1 MRMKNTQAPKAI
13 RCSVIVA
20 LILAAVSGLS
30 AQQQPEATGPALFA
44 TNCAACHGSDG
55 RGGERAPDIATRREI
70 VSFSDSDLTHI
81 VSGGVSGTGMP
92 PFAFLGP
99 DKIKALVAYLRVLQ
113 GVTVAVKVPGDP
125 GRGKLLFYGK
135 AGCSACHMVDGNGGF
150 IASDLTFYRIGH
162 TPQET
167 RNTILDPDAD
177 IARSAQIARVMTAG
191 GEQFSGFIRS
201 EDNFNLVLQDTSG
214 NYLSFLRSSLVRIE
228 LTGHSSMPRD
238 YGARL
243 NDRELDDLVSFLL
256 TSDRLNKTAKRE

>member
-1 MRMKNTQAPKAI
+1 MKNIRTHKAI
-13 RCSVIVA
+13 RYSVIIAVV
-20 LILAAVSGLS
+20 LAAVSGLS

-44 TNCAACHGSDG
+44 ANCAACHGSDG

-70 VSFSDSDLTHI
+70 VSFRDSDLFHI

-99 DKIKALVAYLRVLQ
+99 DKIKALVAYLRLLQ
-113 GVTVAVKVPGDP
+113 GVTIAIKVPGNP
-125 GRGKLLFYGK
+125 SRGRLLFYGK

-150 IASDLTFYRIGH
+150 IASDLTLYRIGH

-167 RNTILDPDAD
+167 RNTIIDPDAG
-177 IARSAQIARVMTAG
+177 IARAAQIVMVMTAG
-191 GEQFSGFIRS
+191 GKQFSGFIRS
-201 EDNFNLVLQDTSG
+201 EDNFYLILQDTSG
-214 NYLSFLRSSLVRIE
+214 NYRSFPRSSLVRIE

-243 NDRELDDLVSFLL
+243 NDHELDDLVSFLL
-256 TSDRLNKTAKRE
+256 TSDTLNKTAKRE